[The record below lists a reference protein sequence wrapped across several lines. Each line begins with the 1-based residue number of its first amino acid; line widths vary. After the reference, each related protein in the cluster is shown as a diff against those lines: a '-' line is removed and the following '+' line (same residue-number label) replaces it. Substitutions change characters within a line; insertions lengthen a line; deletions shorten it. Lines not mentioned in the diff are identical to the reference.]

1 MCVQKYE
8 IIPLTRIE
16 NLPLSTKMEY
26 NKDIETAIK
35 NVDANKKL
43 VRRLQKA
50 KSKEL
55 DDRIH
60 ALHDAAFEKIDCLKC
75 ANCCKTTSP
84 IFRDVDV
91 KRIAK
96 HLRVPESK
104 FLDQYLRMDEEGD
117 LVLKTAPCHFL
128 QADNACAIY
137 EVRPLACREYPHTD
151 RKNMQQILNL
161 TLKNTLICPAVAR
174 IFEGMGTA

>member
-1 MCVQKYE
+1 MQANTEHLFDTPAPEQLKKFQNFLKRVDKRFILKQ
-8 IIPLTRIE
+8 
-16 NLPLSTKMEY
+16 LP
-26 NKDIETAIK
+26 D
-35 NVDANKKL
+35 
-43 VRRLQKA
+43 
-50 KSKEL
+50 
-55 DDRIH
+55 
-60 ALHDAAFEKIDCLKC
+60 LHEAAFEKIDCLKC

-96 HLRVPESK
+96 HLRMPESK

-117 LVLKTAPCHFL
+117 WVLKQSPCHFL
-128 QADNACAIY
+128 QDDNTCSIY

-161 TLKNTLICPAVAR
+161 TLKHTLICPAVAR

>member
-1 MCVQKYE
+1 
-8 IIPLTRIE
+8 
-16 NLPLSTKMEY
+16 MEY
-26 NKDIETAIK
+26 TKDIETAIK

-43 VRRLQKA
+43 VRKLQKA
-50 KSKEL
+50 KSKEVDEL
-55 DDRIH
+55 IH
-60 ALHDAAFEKIDCLKC
+60 QLHDAAFEKIDCLKC

-96 HLRVPESK
+96 HLRMPESK
-104 FLDQYLRMDEEGD
+104 VLDQYLRMDEEGD
-117 LVLKTAPCHFL
+117 WVFKQSPCHFL
-128 QADNACAIY
+128 QDDNTCSIY

-174 IFEGMGTA
+174 IFEGMGPV